1 MDELL
6 EKKLRSLKLKLA
18 IAEKE
23 LQASSGKWKLGALL
37 GAGHASAMN
46 REVVKLKDRLEG
58 KIEKLKSEI
67 DAIVG
72 VVPQSKKTT
81 SLAKESPTRVKESAR
96 TEPNSKPD
104 KQDKKASAS
113 KSTQKEPAKKSAAP
127 SKKTAKSAPK
137 KSLKK

>member
-72 VVPQSKKTT
+72 VVPESKKAT
-81 SLAKESPTRVKESAR
+81 SPAKESSARVKE
-96 TEPNSKPD
+96 PD
-104 KQDKKASAS
+104 KPVKKASAS

-127 SKKTAKSAPK
+127 SKKTAKSAAK